1 MEKHLLSRCCR
12 ACSLY
17 QFVEAVIISNCMPHK
32 YITIFVF
39 FFTTIPHHHLRLH
52 FHSDALPSRG
62 KFRYIALEKCFDTMH
77 EQNIKAKCLWINFLR
92 QKVDSFVCNRIT
104 TINSEQQIA
113 LVTIITPAII
123 VLLHT
128 IPPFLFSIPCIIASL
143 HFLDSNPHTHAP
155 DNSCNLY

>member
-1 MEKHLLSRCCR
+1 
-12 ACSLY
+12 
-17 QFVEAVIISNCMPHK
+17 MPHK

-62 KFRYIALEKCFDTMH
+62 KFRYIALEKCFDTMY

-128 IPPFLFSIPCIIASL
+128 IPPVPLQHSMHHCFIAFLGFISL
-143 HFLDSNPHTHAP
+143 HTRNGQFL
-155 DNSCNLY
+155 